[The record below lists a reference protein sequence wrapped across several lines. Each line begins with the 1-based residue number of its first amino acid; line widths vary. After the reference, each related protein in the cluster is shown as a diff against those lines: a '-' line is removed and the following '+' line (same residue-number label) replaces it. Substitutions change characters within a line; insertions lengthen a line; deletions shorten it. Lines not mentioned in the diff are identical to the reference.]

1 MSSDK
6 PKTAMN
12 VVTFVLLAIL
22 VLAGVIYLVA
32 FEEAEHS
39 GIAEKRALDAML
51 IEQVIENEPGKSS
64 PAAADQAQT
73 P

>member
-12 VVTFVLLAIL
+12 VVPFVLLAIA
-22 VLAGVIYLVA
+22 VLAGGIYLVA

-39 GIAEKRALDAML
+39 GIAEKQALDARQV
-51 IEQVIENEPGKSS
+51 EQVLENAPGKSS
-64 PAAADQAQT
+64 VAAVQ
-73 P
+73 

>member
-12 VVTFVLLAIL
+12 VVPLVLLAIA

-39 GIAEKRALDAML
+39 GIAEKRTLDARQV
-51 IEQVIENEPGKSS
+51 EQVIENEPGKSS
-64 PAAADQAQT
+64 TATADQAQT
-73 P
+73 R

>member
-12 VVTFVLLAIL
+12 VVPFVLLAIA
-22 VLAGVIYLVA
+22 VLAGAIYLVA

-39 GIAEKRALDAML
+39 GIAKKQALDARQV
-51 IEQVIENEPGKSS
+51 EQVLENAPGKSS
-64 PAAADQAQT
+64 PAAVE
-73 P
+73 